1 MSPLC
6 LIIELLNRDTFELIY
21 LSDTLPNQGVVVTC
35 VTIEAVFLRSWA
47 ATNNTCWAIMQMW
60 CITYN
65 YNDLL
70 PAINYA
76 RVSIKAHV
84 NNQVLIPSEGQT
96 IRFKQHKNFWFIFLR
111 IWTSIQHHDIFD
123 IQNAK
128 SIPNPTIY
136 SF

>member
-1 MSPLC
+1 MKKVKSYIVREIFLRYQVVLQMSPLC

-35 VTIEAVFLRSWA
+35 VTIEAVFLFVLELLLTTFP
-47 ATNNTCWAIMQMW
+47 ATNNKCEAIMQMW

-84 NNQVLIPSEGQT
+84 NKQVLIPSEGQT
-96 IRFKQHKNFWFIFLR
+96 IRFKQPKNL
-111 IWTSIQHHDIFD
+111 
-123 IQNAK
+123 
-128 SIPNPTIY
+128 
-136 SF
+136 

>member
-6 LIIELLNRDTFELIY
+6 LIIDVLNRDTFALIY

-35 VTIEAVFLRSWA
+35 VTIEAVFLFVHGLLLTTFPV
-47 ATNNTCWAIMQMW
+47 TNNKCEAIMQMW

-96 IRFKQHKNFWFIFLR
+96 IRFKQPKNL
-111 IWTSIQHHDIFD
+111 
-123 IQNAK
+123 
-128 SIPNPTIY
+128 
-136 SF
+136 

>member
-6 LIIELLNRDTFELIY
+6 LIIEVLNRDTFALMY

-35 VTIEAVFLRSWA
+35 VTIEAVFLFVHGLLLTTFPV
-47 ATNNTCWAIMQMW
+47 TNNKCEAIMQMW

-96 IRFKQHKNFWFIFLR
+96 IRFKQPKNL
-111 IWTSIQHHDIFD
+111 
-123 IQNAK
+123 
-128 SIPNPTIY
+128 
-136 SF
+136 

>member
-6 LIIELLNRDTFELIY
+6 LIIEVLNRDTFALIY

-35 VTIEAVFLRSWA
+35 VTIEAVFLFVHGLLLTTFPV
-47 ATNNTCWAIMQMW
+47 TNNKCEAIMQMW

-84 NNQVLIPSEGQT
+84 NKQVLIPSEGQT
-96 IRFKQHKNFWFIFLR
+96 IWFKQPKNL
-111 IWTSIQHHDIFD
+111 
-123 IQNAK
+123 
-128 SIPNPTIY
+128 
-136 SF
+136 

>member
-6 LIIELLNRDTFELIY
+6 LIIEFLNRDTFELIY

-35 VTIEAVFLRSWA
+35 VTIEAVFLFVLELLLTTFP
-47 ATNNTCWAIMQMW
+47 ATNNKCEAIMQMW

-76 RVSIKAHV
+76 RVSIRAHV

-96 IRFKQHKNFWFIFLR
+96 IRFKQPKNL
-111 IWTSIQHHDIFD
+111 
-123 IQNAK
+123 
-128 SIPNPTIY
+128 
-136 SF
+136 

>member
-6 LIIELLNRDTFELIY
+6 LIIEFLNRDTFELIY

-35 VTIEAVFLRSWA
+35 VTIEAVFLFVLGLLLTTFP
-47 ATNNTCWAIMQMW
+47 ATNNKCEAIMQMW
-60 CITYN
+60 SITYN

-96 IRFKQHKNFWFIFLR
+96 IRFKRPKNL
-111 IWTSIQHHDIFD
+111 
-123 IQNAK
+123 
-128 SIPNPTIY
+128 
-136 SF
+136 